1 MSLGTAGK
9 FVYTLPFWF
18 FGVMHLTQANFMSFV
33 PSYLPFP
40 AFWTYGTGL
49 CFLAGAV
56 GVLTGKHAALAYK
69 LLGALLLAIYLTVH
83 VPGDLGPIGAI
94 PVLTLGLAG
103 ASLAFSENA

>member
-1 MSLGTAGK
+1 MALGTVGK
-9 FVYTLPFWF
+9 FLYALPFLY
-18 FGVMHLTQANFMSFV
+18 FGVRHFTDLTGAV
-33 PSYLPFP
+33 PSWLPFP
-40 AFWTYGTGL
+40 TVWAYGTGL